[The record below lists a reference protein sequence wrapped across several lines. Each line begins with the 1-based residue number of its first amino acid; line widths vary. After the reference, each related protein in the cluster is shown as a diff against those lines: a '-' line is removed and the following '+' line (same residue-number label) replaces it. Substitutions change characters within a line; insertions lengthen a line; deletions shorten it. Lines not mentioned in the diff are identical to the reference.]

1 MAAAASLPEPGRA
14 RVLDRKRVASGERDD
29 DGAGISILRAEAAA
43 PPVELCPPV
52 DPVRDWLC
60 RHVGVSIGAEE
71 IVRQYDSQAGR
82 LASAESLLSEL
93 AALGERVPSHL
104 KPST

>member
-14 RVLDRKRVASGERDD
+14 RVLDRKRIAAGDTDD
-29 DGAGISILRAEAAA
+29 DLPALEQLRAEAAA
-43 PPVELCPPV
+43 PAVKLCPPA

-71 IVRQYDSQAGR
+71 ILLQYDNQAGR
-82 LASAESLLSEL
+82 LASAELLLSEL